1 MGDFS
6 VHFFEDSPVSRSAIG
21 NLLYVCVLFT
31 HSFEFLRN
39 NTNTQKTKREVN
51 PGEDMDAFTKNLTTM
66 KTEDC
71 YEAVPLMTNGWCNST
86 GEHTIEECE
95 HFINNGVWDVC
106 QSLVDQEQ
114 CRGIEYKYSTDDYFR
129 HPAFWGGCG
138 FLIGCI
144 LALIAF
150 LIGSF
155 ICGKCCKKK
164 SSTNIRNGTGSGSAS
179 VEGGKASKGTSSD
192 TKNSSEDKKGKT
204 VKPTVPQSQYFGDQF
219 AADGGKKSVFIG
231 AKTMR
236 GPADKTIAK
245 NQTVAMKPNKTM
257 AKSVRDN
264 KKKRKNKHGKT
275 VGALTA
281 MEVTMYK

>member
-39 NTNTQKTKREVN
+39 NTNTQKTKREAT
-51 PGEDMDAFTKNLTTM
+51 PGEDMEAFTKNLTIM

-71 YEAVPLMTNGWCNST
+71 YETVPLMTNGWCNST
-86 GEHTIEECE
+86 GEHKLEECE
-95 HFINNGVWDVC
+95 RFVNNGVWDVC
-106 QSLVDQEQ
+106 QSLIDQEQ
-114 CRGIEYKYSTDDYFR
+114 CGGIEYKYSTDDYFR
-129 HPAFWGGCG
+129 HPALWGGCG

-192 TKNSSEDKKGKT
+192 TKNSSGDKKGKT
-204 VKPTVPQSQYFGDQF
+204 VKPTVPQSQYFD
-219 AADGGKKSVFIG
+219 D
-231 AKTMR
+231 
-236 GPADKTIAK
+236 
-245 NQTVAMKPNKTM
+245 
-257 AKSVRDN
+257 
-264 KKKRKNKHGKT
+264 
-275 VGALTA
+275 
-281 MEVTMYK
+281 

>member
-39 NTNTQKTKREVN
+39 NTNTQKTKREAT
-51 PGEDMDAFTKNLTTM
+51 PGEDMEAFTKNLTIM
-66 KTEDC
+66 KTE
-71 YEAVPLMTNGWCNST
+71 
-86 GEHTIEECE
+86 EECE
-95 HFINNGVWDVC
+95 RFVNNGVWDVC
-106 QSLVDQEQ
+106 QSLIDQEQ
-114 CRGIEYKYSTDDYFR
+114 CGGIEYKYSTDDYFR
-129 HPAFWGGCG
+129 HPALWGGCG

-192 TKNSSEDKKGKT
+192 TKNSSGDKKGKT
-204 VKPTVPQSQYFGDQF
+204 FPNLNILMISL
-219 AADGGKKSVFIG
+219 
-231 AKTMR
+231 
-236 GPADKTIAK
+236 GPADKPVAK
-245 NQTVAMKPNKTM
+245 NQTVAMKPNRTM

-264 KKKRKNKHGKT
+264 EKKRKNKHGKT